1 MNLLVAPIEK
11 RFDPAFH
18 TTDLT
23 SKEMDRICDG
33 IEVPSTLLLSGAN
46 HQMLEGIF
54 YSSHSSTLPMI
65 FRFVMKFLQPIAS
78 LLARVNIEG
87 NVAVAV
93 LRLFELL
100 SQKAD
105 LTEEWALGEK
115 KRTEAAFGLLLSNY
129 KQWNDGT
136 HLYKSLLT

>member
-1 MNLLVAPIEK
+1 
-11 RFDPAFH
+11 
-18 TTDLT
+18 
-23 SKEMDRICDG
+23 
-33 IEVPSTLLLSGAN
+33 
-46 HQMLEGIF
+46 
-54 YSSHSSTLPMI
+54 
-65 FRFVMKFLQPIAS
+65 MKFLQPIAS

-136 HLYKSLLT
+136 HLHNCLLTWDTDAEIDEDEPFVDVCYISDMLVNMITGDSQQIGIAHLNQHKLTGQRSLHHGVSSYMH

>member
-18 TTDLT
+18 TTDLS

-33 IEVPSTLLLSGAN
+33 IEVPPFSFPWAN

-136 HLYKSLLT
+136 HLHKSLLT